1 MNLFFNDETRRL
13 RGGWR
18 LLVFLT
24 LVLLPQIVTSI
35 YATPPSEDASVPI
48 SVGTILFYC
57 VALTWVLFVSWLC
70 LRFLDQTTIQSLG
83 LRPEPGQMIAG
94 FGISVLM
101 MTLIVILQVIS
112 GGSTIG
118 VSESGLK
125 GSSLEVLGALAVFAI
140 AASFEETLFR
150 GYPLQTLARSTP
162 AWIAIVIAAF
172 LFALAHGRNPS
183 QTPLALVNTLIAGVW
198 LGTAWFKAR
207 NLWFPAGL
215 HVGWNWSMG
224 ALYGLPVSGL
234 HVPQQSI
241 LRTESTS
248 LIWLTGGD
256 YGPEGGMAAGIILI
270 AATVFIARS
279 KPKH

>member
-1 MNLFFNDETRRL
+1 MNLFFNPEARTL

-24 LVLLPQIVTSI
+24 LILLPQIVTSI
-35 YATPPSEDASVPI
+35 YAAPPSEDASVPI
-48 SVGTILFYC
+48 SIGTIVFYC

-70 LRFLDQTTIQSLG
+70 LRFLDQKTIESLG
-83 LRPEPGQMIAG
+83 ISPNPRQLIAG

-101 MTLIVILQVIS
+101 MTLIVIVQLLS
-112 GGSTIG
+112 GGSSITISLG
-118 VSESGLK
+118 SFREVSV
-125 GSSLEVLGALAVFAI
+125 EVLGALAVLGI

-150 GYPLQTLARSTP
+150 GYPLQTLARSIP
-162 AWIAIVIAAF
+162 AWIAIIIAAL
-172 LFALAHGRNPS
+172 LFSIAHGKNPS
-183 QTPLALVNTLIAGVW
+183 QTPLALLNTFIAGIW
-198 LGTAWFKAR
+198 LGTAWYRAR

-215 HVGWNWSMG
+215 HIGWNWAMG

-241 LRTESTS
+241 LKTESTS

-256 YGPEGGMAAGIILI
+256 YGPEGGMAAGIVLI
-270 AATVFIARS
+270 AATAIIARA